1 MDAAEVGF
9 FSALVEETSKTDE
22 SVGRFIN
29 EANRNPAT
37 IFSHMPGCSAQSGF
51 DCNCT
56 FARMNLNDMCALD
69 ADAHFGLEGSATIPV
84 IQFKLSERENKV
96 LSNVSS
102 FFGLVTAGNRAG
114 ATSLPK
120 PTSALRMMTNG
131 NDMCFWG
138 PIGIISKFLASTRA
152 AIVELRALIARQAA
166 AILRLLNHLA
176 NPGGGASVISRH
188 ISGCFAQSG
197 FCCKCTF
204 ARMNLNEMSSLG
216 AAEQSGLVG
225 QSCVSRLD
233 AYRARTAHRRRGGP
247 VGNRP

>member
-56 FARMNLNDMCALD
+56 FARMNFNDMCALD
-69 ADAHFGLEGSATIPV
+69 AAAHFGLEGSATIPA

-138 PIGIISKFLASTRA
+138 PNGIISKFLASTRA
-152 AIVELRALIARQAA
+152 AVVELRA
-166 AILRLLNHLA
+166 
-176 NPGGGASVISRH
+176 
-188 ISGCFAQSG
+188 
-197 FCCKCTF
+197 
-204 ARMNLNEMSSLG
+204 
-216 AAEQSGLVG
+216 
-225 QSCVSRLD
+225 
-233 AYRARTAHRRRGGP
+233 HRRPRRFFGC
-247 VGNRP
+247 